1 MKNLGEKLHEA
12 RVARGVTLRDAADM
26 TKIRIDFLQ
35 NMEDGNFDFDLPEV
49 YKRGFIRLYAQF
61 LRLDPKAIHDEY
73 VKLSAAQFRKSGVG
87 PSKFPHFSK
96 LVTELHTDSAADEEP
111 ISTENRYDSADSTLP
126 DGTDIPLD
134 TKSVELD
141 NKPPYFKI
149 GAIVAAFVV
158 VVILIVIIL
167 RDKTSMPEE
176 NTDLGGSV
184 PAAEAPADSAAQ
196 EQKAQSTAAAAPST
210 FEPYELTI
218 AALGDT
224 YAVIYYES
232 DPSKPLFSGMLQ
244 GGERK
249 SFTVNKLVRIN
260 LTDANLVKIDR
271 DGKPLTGKD
280 GKPLDLSS
288 RKGQLILRLGALKK

>member
-73 VKLSAAQFRKSGVG
+73 VKLSAAQFRKSGAG

-96 LVTELHTDSAADEEP
+96 LVTELHTDSAAEEEP
-111 ISTENRYDSADSTLP
+111 ISTENRYDTADGSLP

-167 RDKTSMPEE
+167 KDKTSPSGE
-176 NTDLGGSV
+176 NTDLGPV
-184 PAAEAPADSAAQ
+184 QPVAEAPAAQQQKPAEQQQNSAD
-196 EQKAQSTAAAAPST
+196 T
-210 FEPYELTI
+210 FDPYELTI

-232 DPSKPLFSGMLQ
+232 EPDKPLFSGMLQ